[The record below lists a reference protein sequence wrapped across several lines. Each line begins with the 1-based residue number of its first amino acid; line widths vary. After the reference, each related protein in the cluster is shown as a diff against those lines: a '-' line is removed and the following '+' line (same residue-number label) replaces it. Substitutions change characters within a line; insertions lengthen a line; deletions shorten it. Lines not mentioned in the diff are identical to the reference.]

1 MTVRNLDFTLH
12 PRSVAVVGASDRPGS
27 VGAVVMGNILAGGF
41 PGPVW
46 PVNPK
51 HGAVAG
57 LPCHAS
63 VADLPE
69 APDLAVILAPA
80 AGVPGIVGALGDKGC
95 RVAVVAS
102 SGITEAN
109 GLRQRML
116 DAARPHVLRVIGPD
130 SVGLIVPPA
139 HLNASF
145 AHMGAESGQLAL
157 LSQSGSIATAA
168 VDWAVTRGIG
178 FSQVVSLGDMAD
190 VDVGDYLD
198 LLAGDGR
205 TRAVLMFLESIPN
218 PRKFLS
224 AARALSRLKPVIV
237 VKAGRSEG
245 AARAAA
251 THTGA
256 LSGADAVVEAALRRA
271 GILRVRGLAEL
282 FSAAE
287 TVARFRP
294 LSRARLGIVTN
305 GGGAGVLAVDRLAE
319 GGAGE
324 LAELSEATLAALDPV
339 MPAGWSRA
347 NPVDIIADASPERY
361 VAALSAV
368 AADDGVDVVL
378 VMNSPSGLA
387 DSAEAARAV
396 AGRVGKGMI
405 GRKPVLSCW
414 LGGRSAATARGILR
428 GAGVASYDN
437 PGTAAAAVGDLTNWG
452 RAQAALARVPD
463 RAQEEAQSATPADAR
478 ERVSEIFR
486 AVAAEGRTLL
496 TEPEAM
502 AALAAYGVPVPDL
515 RIAATPEAAREVAR
529 EMLGGVG
536 GALVVKVLSREVGH
550 KSDIGGVVLGVTS
563 PAQAETAAR
572 RIARRLRKALPG
584 ARLEGFA
591 LQPMIERRE
600 AQELIVG
607 VSHDPVFG
615 PVILFGAGG
624 VGVEVVR
631 DTAIALPPLDSRLAA
646 DLIDQTRVGALLA
659 AYRGRPAADRA
670 GIIGALL
677 ALSHMVEDFPCL
689 RAVDVNPLLADHDR
703 LVALDALIEIDP
715 AEVERSAPNP
725 HLAIRPY
732 PSGWRRQH
740 PTRDGDY
747 VLRPIL
753 PADAIL
759 YPDFLTRLAPEDI
772 RSRFLAPRRNFTEA
786 DVVRMSQL
794 DYDREMAFVAIAPD
808 GALSGVSRLSCD
820 PDHLSAEY
828 ALLVRSDLKGRG
840 LGRALLSLLVDY
852 ARADGLRELE
862 GMVLTDN
869 RGMHAL
875 IGGLGFRIEHVP
887 DDPSVVMTYRSL

>member
-12 PRSVAVVGASDRPGS
+12 PRSVAVIGASDRPGS

-63 VADLPE
+63 IADLPE
-69 APDLAVILAPA
+69 APDLAVVLTPA
-80 AGVPGIVGALGDKGC
+80 ERVPGIIGALGDKGC

-102 SGITEAN
+102 TGITEAN

-116 DAARPHVLRVIGPD
+116 DAARPHLLRVIGPD

-145 AHMGAESGQLAL
+145 AHMGAESGQLAF
-157 LSQSGSIATAA
+157 LSQSGSITTAA
-168 VDWAVTRGIG
+168 VDWAATRGIG
-178 FSQVVSLGDMAD
+178 FSQVVSLGEMAD

-205 TRAVLMFLESIPN
+205 TRAVLMFLESIPC

-271 GILRVRGLAEL
+271 GILRVDGLAEL

-305 GGGAGVLAVDRLAE
+305 GGGAGVLAVDRLAA

-324 LAELSEATLAALDPV
+324 LAELSAATLAALDPA
-339 MPAGWSRA
+339 MPKAWSRA
-347 NPVDIIADASPERY
+347 NPVDIIANASPERY

-378 VMNSPSGLA
+378 VMNCPSGLA

-396 AGRVGKGMI
+396 AETVSKGMI

-437 PGTAAAAVGDLTNWG
+437 PGTAAAAVDDLTNWG

-463 RAQEEAQSATPADAR
+463 RAQEEAQSATPANAR

-486 AVAAEGRTLL
+486 TVAAEGRRLL

-502 AALAAYGVPVPDL
+502 AALAAYGVPVPEL
-515 RIAATPEAAREVAR
+515 RIAATPEAAREIAR
-529 EMLGGVG
+529 AMLGGG
-536 GALVVKVLSREVGH
+536 GGLVVKVLSRGVGH
-550 KSDIGGVVLGVTS
+550 KSDVGGVVLGVTS

-572 RIARRLRKALPG
+572 RIARRLGKALPE

-591 LQPMIERRE
+591 LQPMIDRRE
-600 AQELIVG
+600 AQELIIG

-659 AYRGRPAADRA
+659 AYRGRKPADKA

-689 RAVDVNPLLADHDR
+689 RAVDVNPLVADHDR
-703 LVALDALIEIDP
+703 VVALDALIEIDP
-715 AEVERSAPNP
+715 AEVERPAPNP

-732 PSGWRRQH
+732 PSGWRRLH

-759 YPDFLTRLAPEDI
+759 YPDFLARIAPEDI

-808 GALSGVSRLSCD
+808 GALSGVSRIACD
-820 PDHLSAEY
+820 PDHRSAEY

-840 LGRALLSLLVDY
+840 LGRALLSLLIDY
-852 ARADGLRELE
+852 AKADGLRELE

-869 RGMHAL
+869 RGMHRL
-875 IGGLGFRIEHVP
+875 IGGLGFRVEHTP
-887 DDPSVVMTYRSL
+887 DDASVVMTYRSL

>member
-27 VGAVVMGNILAGGF
+27 VGAVVMGNILSGGF

-51 HGAVAG
+51 HGTVAG
-57 LPCHAS
+57 LPCFAD

-69 APDLAVILAPA
+69 APDLAVVLSPA
-80 AGVPGIVGALGDKGC
+80 AGVPEIIDGLGDRGC
-95 RVAVVAS
+95 RVAVVAT
-102 SGITEAN
+102 SGITRAN

-116 DAARPHVLRVIGPD
+116 EAARPYILRVIGPD
-130 SVGLIVPPA
+130 SVGLIVPTA
-139 HLNASF
+139 RLNASF
-145 AHMGAESGQLAL
+145 AHMGAEPGQLAL

-168 VDWAVTRGIG
+168 VDWAAMRGIG
-178 FSQVVSLGDMAD
+178 FSQVVSLGGMAD

-198 LLAGDGR
+198 LLAGDGH
-205 TRAVLMFLESIPN
+205 TRGVLIFLESIPN

-237 VKAGRSEG
+237 IKAGRSER
-245 AARAAA
+245 AAKAAA

-271 GILRVRGLAEL
+271 GILRVGGLSEL

-294 LSRARLGIVTN
+294 LARARLGIVTN
-305 GGGAGVLAVDRLAE
+305 GGGAGVLAVDRLIE
-319 GGAGE
+319 GAGV
-324 LAELSEATLAALDPV
+324 LADLSDATLAALEPDMAPS
-339 MPAGWSRA
+339 WSRA
-347 NPVDIIADASPERY
+347 NPLDIIADASPERY
-361 VAALSAV
+361 LAALSAV

-378 VMNSPSGLA
+378 VMNCPSGLA
-387 DSAEAARAV
+387 DSTEAARAV
-396 AGRVGKGMI
+396 AGRVTKGMI

-414 LGGRSAATARGILR
+414 LGGTSAAAARGILR

-437 PGTAAAAVGDLTNWG
+437 PATAAAAVGHLTNWG
-452 RAQAALARVPD
+452 RAQAALSRVPD
-463 RAQEEAQSATPADAR
+463 RAQEEAQSGTPADAR
-478 ERVSEIFR
+478 ERVRAIFR

-496 TEPEAM
+496 TEPEAG
-502 AALAAYGVPVPDL
+502 AALAAYGLPVPDL
-515 RIAATPEAAREVAR
+515 RIAATPEAARDLAR
-529 EMLGGVG
+529 DMLGETE
-536 GALVVKVLSREVGH
+536 GALVVKILSRDVGH

-572 RIARRLRKALPG
+572 GIARRLRKALPE
-584 ARLEGFA
+584 AVLEGFV
-591 LQPMIERRE
+591 LQPMIDRRE

-607 VSHDPVFG
+607 ISYDPVFG

-624 VGVEVVR
+624 VAVEVVR

-646 DLIDQTRVGALLA
+646 DLISQTRVGALLA
-659 AYRGRPAADRA
+659 GYRGRPPADEA
-670 GIIGALL
+670 GVIGALL

-689 RAVDVNPLLADHDR
+689 RAVDVNPLIADHDR
-703 LVALDALIEIDP
+703 VVALDALIEIDP
-715 AEVERSAPNP
+715 TEVERSAPNP

-732 PSGWRRQH
+732 PSGWRRVH
-740 PTRDGDY
+740 PTQDGDY

-759 YPDFLTRLAPEDI
+759 YPDFLARIAPADI
-772 RSRFLAPRRNFTEA
+772 RSRFLAPRHNFTEA

-794 DYDREMAFVAIAPD
+794 DYDREMAFVAIGPD
-808 GALSGVSRLSCD
+808 GALAGVSRMSCD
-820 PDHLSAEY
+820 PDHRSAEY

-840 LGRALLSLLVDY
+840 LGRGLLSLLIDY
-852 ARADGLRELE
+852 AKADGLRELE
-862 GMVLTDN
+862 GMVLTEN

-875 IGGLGFRIEHVP
+875 IGKLGFRIEHAP
-887 DDPSVVMTYRSL
+887 DDPGVVMTYRKL

>member
-27 VGAVVMGNILAGGF
+27 VGAVVMGNILSGGF

-51 HGAVAG
+51 HSTVAG
-57 LPCHAS
+57 LPCFAD

-69 APDLAVILAPA
+69 APDLAVVLSPA
-80 AGVPGIVGALGDKGC
+80 AGVPEIIDGLGDRGC
-95 RVAVVAS
+95 RVAVVAT
-102 SGITEAN
+102 SGITRAN

-116 DAARPHVLRVIGPD
+116 EAARPYILRVIGPD
-130 SVGLIVPPA
+130 SVGLIVPTA
-139 HLNASF
+139 RLNASF
-145 AHMGAESGQLAL
+145 AHMGAEPGQLAL

-168 VDWAVTRGIG
+168 VDWAAMRGIG
-178 FSQVVSLGDMAD
+178 FSQVVSLGGMAD

-198 LLAGDGR
+198 LLAGDGH
-205 TRAVLMFLESIPN
+205 TRGVLIFLESIPN

-237 VKAGRSEG
+237 IKAGRSER
-245 AARAAA
+245 AAKAAA

-271 GILRVRGLAEL
+271 GILRVGGLSEL

-294 LSRARLGIVTN
+294 LARARLGIVTN
-305 GGGAGVLAVDRLAE
+305 GGGAGVLAVDRLIE
-319 GGAGE
+319 GAGV
-324 LAELSEATLAALDPV
+324 LADLSDATLAALEPDMAPS
-339 MPAGWSRA
+339 WSRA
-347 NPVDIIADASPERY
+347 NPLDIIADASPERY
-361 VAALSAV
+361 LAALSAV

-378 VMNSPSGLA
+378 VMNCPSGLA
-387 DSAEAARAV
+387 DSTEAARAV
-396 AGRVGKGMI
+396 AGRVTKGMI

-414 LGGRSAATARGILR
+414 LGGTSAAAARGILR
-428 GAGVASYDN
+428 SAGVASYDN
-437 PGTAAAAVGDLTNWG
+437 PATAAAAVGHLTNWG
-452 RAQAALARVPD
+452 RAQAALSRVPD
-463 RAQEEAQSATPADAR
+463 RAQEEAQSGTPADAR
-478 ERVSEIFR
+478 ERVRAIFR

-496 TEPEAM
+496 TEPEAG
-502 AALAAYGVPVPDL
+502 AALAAYGLPVPDL
-515 RIAATPEAAREVAR
+515 RIAATPEAARDLAR
-529 EMLGGVG
+529 DMLGETE
-536 GALVVKVLSREVGH
+536 GALVVKILSRDVGH

-572 RIARRLRKALPG
+572 GIARRLRKALPE
-584 ARLEGFA
+584 AVLEGFV
-591 LQPMIERRE
+591 LQPMIDRRE

-607 VSHDPVFG
+607 ISYDPVFG

-624 VGVEVVR
+624 VAVEVVR

-646 DLIDQTRVGALLA
+646 DLISQTRVGALLA
-659 AYRGRPAADRA
+659 GYRGRPPADEA

-689 RAVDVNPLLADHDR
+689 RAVDVNPLIADHDR
-703 LVALDALIEIDP
+703 VVALDALIEIDP
-715 AEVERSAPNP
+715 TEVERSAPNP

-732 PSGWRRQH
+732 PSGWRRVH
-740 PTRDGDY
+740 PTQDGDY

-759 YPDFLTRLAPEDI
+759 YPDFLARIAPADI
-772 RSRFLAPRRNFTEA
+772 RSRFLAPRHNFTEA

-794 DYDREMAFVAIAPD
+794 DYDREMAFVAIGPD
-808 GALSGVSRLSCD
+808 GALAGVSRMSCD
-820 PDHLSAEY
+820 PDHRSAEY

-840 LGRALLSLLVDY
+840 LGRGLLSLLIDY
-852 ARADGLRELE
+852 AKADGLRELE
-862 GMVLTDN
+862 GMVLTEN

-875 IGGLGFRIEHVP
+875 IGKLGFRIEHAP
-887 DDPSVVMTYRSL
+887 DDPGVVMTYRKL

>member
-12 PRSVAVVGASDRPGS
+12 PQSVAVVGASDRPGS

-41 PGPVW
+41 PGPIW

-57 LPCHAS
+57 LPCFAA

-69 APDLAVILAPA
+69 APDLAVILSPA
-80 AGVPGIVGALGDKGC
+80 EGVPDIVGALGDKGC
-95 RVAVVAS
+95 RVAVVATTGLS
-102 SGITEAN
+102 RAN

-130 SVGLIVPPA
+130 SVGLIVPTA
-139 HLNASF
+139 RLNASF
-145 AHMGAESGQLAL
+145 AHIGAEPGQLAL

-168 VDWAVTRGIG
+168 VDWAASRGIG

-205 TRAVLMFLESIPN
+205 TRAALIFLESIPN

-237 VKAGRSEG
+237 VKAGRSER
-245 AARAAA
+245 AAKAAA

-271 GILRVRGLAEL
+271 GILRVGGLSEL

-294 LSRARLGIVTN
+294 LDRARLGIVTN

-319 GGAGE
+319 GGGV
-324 LAELSEATLAALDPV
+324 LADLSEATLAALDPA
-339 MPAGWSRA
+339 MPPGWSRA
-347 NPVDIIADASPERY
+347 NPLDIVADASPERY
-361 VAALSAV
+361 VAALKAV

-378 VMNSPSGLA
+378 VMNCPSGLA

-396 AGRVGKGMI
+396 AGQVTKGMI

-414 LGGRSAATARGILR
+414 LGGRTAVTARGILR
-428 GAGVASYDN
+428 GSGVASYDN
-437 PGTAAAAVGDLTNWG
+437 PATAAAAVGHLTNWG
-452 RAQAALARVPD
+452 RAQAALAQIPD
-463 RAQEEAQSATPADAR
+463 RAQEEAQIATPADAR
-478 ERVSEIFR
+478 ERVREIFR
-486 AVAAEGRTLL
+486 AVAAEGRSAL
-496 TEPEAM
+496 TEPEAT
-502 AALAAYGVPVPDL
+502 AALAAYGLPVPEL
-515 RIAATPEAAREVAR
+515 RIAATPEAARDAAR
-529 EMLGGVG
+529 DMLAAAG
-536 GALVVKVLSREVGH
+536 GALVVKVLSRDVGH
-550 KSDIGGVVLGVTS
+550 KSDIGGVVLGVAS

-572 RIARRLRKALPG
+572 GIARRLRKARPE
-584 ARLEGFA
+584 AVLEGFV
-591 LQPMIERRE
+591 LQPMIDRRE

-624 VGVEVVR
+624 VAVEVLR

-646 DLIDQTRVGALLA
+646 DLISQTRVGALLA
-659 AYRGRPAADRA
+659 GYRGRPPADEA

-689 RAVDVNPLLADHDR
+689 RAIDVNPLIADHER
-703 LVALDALIEIDP
+703 VVVLDALIEIDP
-715 AEVERSAPNP
+715 TEVERPAPNP
-725 HLAIRPY
+725 HLAIRPF
-732 PSGWRRQH
+732 PAGWRRTH
-740 PTRDGDY
+740 PTKDGDY

-759 YPDFLTRLAPEDI
+759 YPDFVARIAPEDI
-772 RSRFLAPRRNFTEA
+772 RSRFLAPRRNFTQA

-794 DYDREMAFVAIAPD
+794 DYDREMAFVAVAPD
-808 GALSGVSRLSCD
+808 GTMAGVSRMSCD
-820 PDHLSAEY
+820 PDHGSAEY

-840 LGRALLSLLVDY
+840 LGRALLSLLIDY
-852 ARADGLRELE
+852 AKADGLRELE
-862 GMVLTDN
+862 GMVLTEN
-869 RGMHAL
+869 RGMLAL
-875 IGGLGFRIEHVP
+875 VAGLGYRIERVP
-887 DDPSVVMTYRSL
+887 DDPSVVMTYRTL